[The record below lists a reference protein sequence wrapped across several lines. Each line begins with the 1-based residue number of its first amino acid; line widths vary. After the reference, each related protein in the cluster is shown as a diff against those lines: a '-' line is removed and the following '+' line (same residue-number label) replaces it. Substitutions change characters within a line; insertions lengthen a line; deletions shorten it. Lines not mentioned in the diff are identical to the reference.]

1 MASFSYRAMDTQG
14 KVLRG
19 RLEALNPL
27 DLELRLRRMSLD
39 LITHDRAHRRWLPLF
54 GSPVKRRDLITFC
67 FHLEQLLRA
76 RVPIVEALTDLR
88 DTVDVSHFREVLA
101 NLIEEIQGGSRLS
114 DALGLHPAVF
124 DAVFINLIKSGEE
137 SGRLQEVLA
146 KLTENLK
153 WQDEIDAQT
162 RRVLTYPLISGIIM
176 AGAAVVLLLE
186 VVPSLAQVVRMMQPD
201 LPTPTRILLAIS
213 ELLSHFW
220 WLLILLPPLLY
231 AGARLAIKSS
241 PRMQY
246 RADLLL
252 LHVPGI
258 GSVLRKIILARFATF
273 FALMY
278 GSGVSILDCIQI
290 SEKITGNR
298 VIEQGLQRVG
308 RAIAE
313 GSSVTASFQSVGLF
327 PPLVLRMF
335 NVGETTGALD
345 DALLNVS
352 YFYNR
357 DVKESVERLQT
368 LIQPIMT
375 LLFAIIFIG
384 VALPLYWPL
393 FDAVGKVK
401 F

>member
-1 MASFSYRAMDTQG
+1 VASYSYRAMDTQG
-14 KVLRG
+14 KILRG
-19 RLEALNPL
+19 RLEALNAL

-39 LITHDRAHRRWLPLF
+39 LITHDRAQRRWLTMF
-54 GSPVKRRDLITFC
+54 GPVVKRRELITFC
-67 FHLEQLLRA
+67 FHLEQLLRS

-88 DTVDVSHFREVLA
+88 DTVDIPHFREVLA
-101 NLIEEIQGGSRLS
+101 NLIEEIQGGARLS
-114 DALGLHPAVF
+114 DALAMHPRVF
-124 DAVFINLIKSGEE
+124 DQVFVNLIRSGEE
-137 SGRLQEVLA
+137 SGRLQEVLG

-162 RRVLTYPLISGIIM
+162 RRVLLYPVVSGLIM

-201 LPTPTRILLAIS
+201 LPTPTRILLGVSETLAAYWWAI
-213 ELLSHFW
+213 LT
-220 WLLILLPPLLY
+220 LPPVLY
-231 AGARLAIKSS
+231 GLAYLWVKSS
-241 PRMQY
+241 PAMQF
-246 RADLLL
+246 RLDDLKLRI
-252 LHVPGI
+252 PGM
-258 GSVLRKIILARFATF
+258 GAVLRKIILARFATF

-278 GSGVSILDCIQI
+278 SSGVSILDCIQI
-290 SEKITGNR
+290 SEKIAGNR
-298 VIEQGLQRVG
+298 VVEQGLQRVG

-313 GSSVTASFQSVGLF
+313 GSSVTASFQGVGLF

-335 NVGETTGALD
+335 SVGETTGALD
-345 DALLNVS
+345 VALENVS

-375 LLFAIIFIG
+375 LAFAIIFVA

>member
-1 MASFSYRAMDTQG
+1 MDTQG
-14 KVLRG
+14 KILRG
-19 RLEALNPL
+19 RLEALNAL

-39 LITHDRAHRRWLPLF
+39 LITHDRAHRRWLPMF
-54 GSPVKRRDLITFC
+54 GPQVKRRELITFC
-67 FHLEQLLRA
+67 FHLEQLLRS

-88 DTVDVSHFREVLA
+88 DTVDVPHFREVLA
-101 NLIEEIQGGSRLS
+101 NLIEEIQGGARLS
-114 DALGLHPAVF
+114 DALAMHPRVF
-124 DAVFINLIKSGEE
+124 DDVFVNLIKSGEE

-162 RRVLTYPLISGIIM
+162 RRVLLYPVVSGLIM
-176 AGAAVVLLLE
+176 AGAALVLLLE

-201 LPTPTRILLAIS
+201 LPTPTRVLLAVSEALANYWWAILLV
-213 ELLSHFW
+213 
-220 WLLILLPPLLY
+220 PPLLY
-231 AGARLAIKSS
+231 GLAYLWVKSS
-241 PRMQY
+241 PAMQY
-246 RADLLL
+246 RMDDLKLK
-252 LHVPGI
+252 VPGV
-258 GSVLRKIILARFATF
+258 GAVLRKIILARFATF

-278 GSGVSILDCIQI
+278 SSGVSILDCIQI
-290 SEKITGNR
+290 SEKIAGNR
-298 VIEQGLQRVG
+298 VVEQGLQRVG

-313 GSSVTASFQSVGLF
+313 GSSVTASFQGVSLF

-335 NVGETTGALD
+335 SVGETTGALD
-345 DALLNVS
+345 VALENVS

-375 LLFAIIFIG
+375 LAFAIIFIG